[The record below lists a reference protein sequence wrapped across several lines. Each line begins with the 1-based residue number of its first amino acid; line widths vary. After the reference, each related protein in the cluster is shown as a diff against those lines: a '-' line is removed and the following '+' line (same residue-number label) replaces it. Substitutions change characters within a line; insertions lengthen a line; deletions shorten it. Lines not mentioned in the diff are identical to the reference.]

1 MYDFDKLKK
10 DIAKLTNSGYPTEE
24 NAIQATLDELH
35 DFLEDIRFSQY
46 TSKLIDAVS
55 FYLLHS
61 KDGAAIKAQVADA
74 LQTAIHNDCNALRYN
89 NATMTVLAALD
100 KHYEP

>member
-10 DIAKLTNSGYPTEE
+10 DIAKLANSGYPSEE

-35 DFLEDIRFSQY
+35 DFLENIRYSQY

-61 KDGAAIKAQVADA
+61 KDGEAIKAQVANA
-74 LQTAIHNDCNALRYN
+74 LQTAIHNDRNALLYN
-89 NATMTVLAALD
+89 NAIMTVLAALD

>member
-10 DIAKLTNSGYPTEE
+10 DIAKLTNSGYPSEE

-35 DFLEDIRFSQY
+35 DFLENIRYSQY

-55 FYLLHS
+55 FYLLQS
-61 KDGAAIKAQVADA
+61 KDGEVIKAQAADA
-74 LQTAIHNDCNALRYN
+74 LQTAIHNDRNALCYN
-89 NATMTVLAALD
+89 NAINTVLAALN
-100 KHYEP
+100 KHYEL